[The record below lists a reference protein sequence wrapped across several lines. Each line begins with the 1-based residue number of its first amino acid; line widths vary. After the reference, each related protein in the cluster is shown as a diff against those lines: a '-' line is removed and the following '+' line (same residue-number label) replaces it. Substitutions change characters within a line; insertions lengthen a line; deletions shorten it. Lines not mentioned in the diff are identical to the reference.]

1 MDVPKRKFL
10 TAEWRYLIMGNYEV
24 DPALLLPY
32 VPLGTELD
40 SWRGRT
46 FVSIV
51 GFLFLNTRVLGVAI
65 PRHTNF
71 EEVNLRFYVRRR
83 GPEGWRRGV
92 VFIKELVPRFAIA
105 TIARLAYNEN
115 YVALPMR
122 HLVADRPGVDGHD
135 REVNVEY
142 RWRFRK
148 QWHYLRAGAHGE
160 PQPIAPGSEEEFIA
174 EHYWGYSVQRHGGSL
189 EYQVEHPPWCVW
201 PVDEYTFDCDVAAL
215 YGQRFAGALRGRL
228 SSVFLADG
236 SAVTV
241 RGGARI
247 ELHGR

>member
-1 MDVPKRKFL
+1 MDVPRRKFL

-24 DPALLLPY
+24 DPDLLLPY
-32 VPLGTELD
+32 VPRGTELD

-46 FVSIV
+46 FVSMV

-65 PRHTNF
+65 PLHTNF
-71 EEVNLRFYVRRR
+71 EEVNLRFYVRGR

-92 VFIKELVPRFAIA
+92 VFIKEVVPRLAIA

-122 HLVADRPGVDGHD
+122 HEITDRPRADGRARQVD
-135 REVNVEY
+135 VEY
-142 RWRFRK
+142 CWRFQKR
-148 QWHYLRAGAHGE
+148 WHCLRAGALGE

-174 EHYWGYSVQRHGGSL
+174 EHYWGYSVQRRGGSL
-189 EYQVEHPPWCVW
+189 EYQVEHPSWCVW

-215 YGQRFAGALRGRL
+215 YGQRFAGPLQGRP

-247 ELHGR
+247 E